1 MTDSL
6 EFLLSCG
13 TKCILREMWADLAV
27 GVRRFDHGTRSA
39 GRFFFFWTAH
49 VKRKLTFFSF
59 TMPGEGGGG
68 TTPIAPD
75 TALTPPHM
83 CG

>member
-6 EFLLSCG
+6 ECWLSCG

-39 GRFFFFWTAH
+39 GRFFFFLNGARQTE
-49 VKRKLTFFSF
+49 VNLFFF
-59 TMPGEGGGG
+59 YHAGGGGG